1 MLQKE
6 GDRPTDAVPL
16 SSTWVGGTDL
26 MTTRVGAS
34 NTVTGSGDQPEIS
47 YLDTGPR
54 SRTAVVLLH
63 SLGADH
69 RMWRHQL
76 ESLGAAHRVIAPD
89 CRGHGASAGGY
100 EHSVDAWT
108 DDLRRVVDAAGV
120 DRIALVGLSLG
131 GIQAIAFA
139 AAYPGRTAALVVAD
153 SFVELD
159 DVAAQAK
166 IASLSEQAR
175 DLGMAATADCYVADT
190 FTAPTLPPG
199 AEDVRKAI
207 AGMDVDE
214 YVASVKACFEVR
226 IADRL
231 ERVTAPTLVM
241 WGDRDTK
248 TPRVLSEAICA
259 GITGAELV
267 DVPDAGH
274 LSSIDNP
281 EGFSRLTERFLERSL
296 GPKVHDDMEGSG

>member
-1 MLQKE
+1 MTAHVGE
-6 GDRPTDAVPL
+6 
-16 SSTWVGGTDL
+16 ST
-26 MTTRVGAS
+26 
-34 NTVTGSGDQPEIS
+34 TVTGDGEGDLPEIS
-47 YLDTGPR
+47 YLDAGPR
-54 SRTAVVLLH
+54 SAVAVVLLH

-69 RMWRHQL
+69 RMWRHQIETL
-76 ESLGAAHRVIAPD
+76 SVGHRVIAPD
-89 CRGHGASAGGY
+89 SRAHGESAGGH

-108 DDLRRVVDAAGV
+108 DDLHRVITSAGV
-120 DRIALVGLSLG
+120 DRVALVGLSLG
-131 GIQAIAFA
+131 GIQAIAYA

-159 DVAAQAK
+159 DAAAQAK
-166 IASLSEQAR
+166 IATLSEQAR
-175 DLGMAATADCYVADT
+175 HLGMAAAADCYVADT

-199 AEDVRKAI
+199 AQDVRAAI

-214 YVASVKACFEVR
+214 YVASVRACFEVR

-231 ERVTAPTLVM
+231 GRVTAPTLVL

-248 TPRVLSEAICA
+248 TPRVLSERICA

-281 EGFSRLTERFLERSL
+281 QGFSRLTARFIGRHLSRT
-296 GPKVHDDMEGSG
+296 VHDDMEGAG